1 MFAIIDSSSNHL
13 WLKQTGIA
21 AWTQQAAFFGI
32 VAVPVGL
39 LMIGG
44 EFDLS
49 AGVMT
54 GVTAIVMALLV
65 GKWHV
70 NTWIAILITLAF
82 AAAIGLINGYIVVAD
97 QAAELHR
104 HARDVLRAPR
114 REHRRRAAAQ
124 QREHADHGHHAH
136 PAGLQQREVDLRQL
150 VLLERLAPERLLDR
164 DPVVHRA

>member
-1 MFAIIDSSSNHL
+1 MAKPEPRDTDPPNHQDDERHLTSDSNAAPAPAAQDERLVPISRITRTLRRPELGSLLAAVFVFVMFAILDSSSNHL
-13 WLKQTGIA
+13 WLKQTGLA

-70 NTWIAILITLAF
+70 DTWIAIL
-82 AAAIGLINGYIVVAD
+82 D
-97 QAAELHR
+97 
-104 HARDVLRAPR
+104 HARVRRPR
-114 REHRRRAAAQ
+114 S
-124 QREHADHGHHAH
+124 G
-136 PAGLQQREVDLRQL
+136 
-150 VLLERLAPERLLDR
+150 
-164 DPVVHRA
+164 

>member
-1 MFAIIDSSSNHL
+1 MSATSPPIATPPATPAAQDERLVPISRITRALRRPELGSLLAAIFVFILFAITDASSSHL
-13 WLKQTGIA
+13 WLKQTGLA

-65 GKWHV
+65 GKYHW
-70 NTWIAILITLAF
+70 NTWLAIPATLVFATIIGLVNGYVVVLTKLPSFIVTLATF
-82 AAAIGLINGYIVVAD
+82 FI
-97 QAAELHR
+97 
-104 HARDVLRAPR
+104 LR
-114 REHRRRAAAQ
+114 
-124 QREHADHGHHAH
+124 G
-136 PAGLQQREVDLRQL
+136 
-150 VLLERLAPERLLDR
+150 
-164 DPVVHRA
+164 

>member
-1 MFAIIDSSSNHL
+1 DRETDEMTATSPPTPAVGDERLAPISRMTRLLRRPELGSLMGAVAVFVLFAITDSSASHL
-13 WLKQTGIA
+13 WLKQTGLA

-70 NTWIAILITLAF
+70 DTWIAIPITLAF
-82 AAAIGLINGYIVVAD
+82 AAALRLI
-97 QAAELHR
+97 
-104 HARDVLRAPR
+104 
-114 REHRRRAAAQ
+114 
-124 QREHADHGHHAH
+124 
-136 PAGLQQREVDLRQL
+136 
-150 VLLERLAPERLLDR
+150 
-164 DPVVHRA
+164 

>member
-1 MFAIIDSSSNHL
+1 M
-13 WLKQTGIA
+13 
-21 AWTQQAAFFGI
+21 
-32 VAVPVGL
+32 PVGL

-82 AAAIGLINGYIVVAD
+82 AIAIGLINGYIVTLTKLPSFIVTLATFF
-97 QAAELHR
+97 
-104 HARDVLRAPR
+104 VLRGASTGGVLLLNSGST
-114 REHRRRAAAQ
+114 Q
-124 QREHADHGHHAH
+124 ITVTQAH
-136 PAGLQQREVDLRQL
+136 PAGPQQREVGIRLL
-150 VLLERLAPERLLDR
+150 VLLERIASQRLLDG
-164 DPVVHRA
+164 DSVVHRR